1 MSIRSLSIAAA
12 VAAICHAA
20 AIAGNPAIGVPVPD
34 SASVARQGQLVQ
46 IAYSLPLDSVK
57 VGANRTVVFE
67 PVLIN
72 GADSITF
79 PTVGI
84 YGRNRL
90 IHLERGSRR
99 GDRRPRNRRQE
110 RRRHPPLLPDRPVA
124 RLGWTAPHSASAA
137 PTTAAAPYR
146 GRSLPPPRHP
156 RDPPPLRARIP
167 ICAPRGRSGQEPP
180 GDRTSIHRLPRQ
192 PHRDPPRLPP
202 QHHRARQDPR
212 HHRLG

>member
-90 IHLERGSRR
+90 IHLERGADEVTA
-99 GDRRPRNRRQE
+99 DRVIAAKSAGAT
-110 RRRHPPLLPDRPVA
+110 LPYSQTAPWQGP
-124 RLGWTAPHSASAA
+124 GWTAPHSASAA
-137 PTTAAAPYR
+137 PTTAAAPISR
-146 GRSLPPPRHP
+146 AKPTAPSPPSRSPAPSSPHSNM
-156 RDPPPLRARIP
+156 
-167 ICAPRGRSGQEPP
+167 CAPWPIRS
-180 GDRTSIHRLPRQ
+180 
-192 PHRDPPRLPP
+192 
-202 QHHRARQDPR
+202 RAAR
-212 HHRLG
+212 